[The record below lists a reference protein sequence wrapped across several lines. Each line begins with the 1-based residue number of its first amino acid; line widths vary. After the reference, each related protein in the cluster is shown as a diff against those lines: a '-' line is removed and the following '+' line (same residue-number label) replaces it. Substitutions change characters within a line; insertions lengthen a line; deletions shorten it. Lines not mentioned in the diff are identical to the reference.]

1 MSIGRHVVRS
11 QFPLMLSWA
20 CTIHKVQGISLSSAV
35 IDLGST
41 VFEFGMAYV
50 ALSRV
55 TSSTGLIFINFDPS
69 KIKASEDVIVEYER
83 LKNINK

>member
-1 MSIGRHVVRS
+1 M
-11 QFPLMLSWA
+11 
-20 CTIHKVQGISLSSAV
+20 
-35 IDLGST
+35 
-41 VFEFGMAYV
+41 FEFGMAYV

-55 TSSTGLIFINFDPS
+55 TSSTGLILINFDPS

>member
-1 MSIGRHVVRS
+1 MN
-11 QFPLMLSWA
+11 
-20 CTIHKVQGISLSSAV
+20 SAV

-41 VFEFGMAYV
+41 VFEFGMVYV

-55 TSSTGLIFINFDPS
+55 TSSTGLILINFDPS
-69 KIKASEDVIVEYER
+69 KIKASEDVIVDYER

>member
-1 MSIGRHVVRS
+1 MN
-11 QFPLMLSWA
+11 
-20 CTIHKVQGISLSSAV
+20 SAV

-55 TSSTGLIFINFDPS
+55 TSSTGLILINFDPS
-69 KIKASEDVIVEYER
+69 KIKASEDVIVDYER